1 MAPGPHVEILKDK
14 PISFEEAKSRNNDN
28 LDDDGDEDFTPYKYY
43 PSNKILGKLYSAID
57 EREIFGRV
65 QQHRLEQSLQQ
76 RRALNTARSVLES
89 VWDYVN
95 SRFPLTILDD
105 HLDRARGIR
114 DE

>member
-1 MAPGPHVEILKDK
+1 MEILKDK

-28 LDDDGDEDFTPYKYY
+28 LDDDEDEDFTPYKYY
-43 PSNKILGKLYSAID
+43 PSNKILGKLYNAID

-65 QQHRLEQSLQQ
+65 QHHRLEQSLQ
-76 RRALNTARSVLES
+76 RRTASNTARSVLES

-95 SRFPLTILDD
+95 SRFPFAMLDD
-105 HLDRARGIR
+105 HLARARGIR